1 MRARPILAVVL
12 LAAFAAAQ
20 AAYPEKPIRFVV
32 PSASGGSVDVLMR
45 ILTQQLSAQ
54 MGVAFVV
61 ENKPGASY
69 VPGTMDIV
77 KAAPDGYTLGYG
89 NIVSLAVNRT
99 LLPALPY
106 DVEKDLTLVS
116 NCAQVFNM
124 LAVNN
129 GLPVRT
135 VAELIDYA
143 KKNPGKLSNG
153 SSGNG
158 TTGHLGGELF
168 KAMTGTQMVHVPY
181 KGSAQ
186 AINDLISGNIEV
198 MFDNVP
204 SIGAHVKSGR
214 VRGLAVS
221 APKRAA
227 QFPELPTIA
236 EAGVPGYE
244 TNSWGGEIEIDACGK
259 IAAPGFIDAHTHDDR
274 LMLSAPEMAPKVS
287 QGVTTVVAGNCG
299 VSLAPAPRGM
309 PQPVTPPLDLMDS
322 EGTWFH
328 FKSFREY
335 VEALRAQPPATNCAL
350 LVGHSML
357 RLQTMDD
364 VEKPASPREISS
376 MRSMV
381 DEALAAGA
389 IGLSTVLYYA
399 PPRAAPT
406 EEVIE
411 GCRPLAARKGIYCAP
426 MPREGDRA
434 A

>member
-1 MRARPILAVVL
+1 MRARRILAVVL
-12 LAAFAAAQ
+12 LAAFAAPAQ

-99 LLPALPY
+99 LLPTLPY

-204 SIGAHVKSGR
+204 SIGPHVKSGR
-214 VRGLAVS
+214 VRGLGVS

-227 QFPELPTIA
+227 QFPDLPTIA
-236 EAGVPGYE
+236 EAGGPGYE
-244 TNSWGGEIEIDACGK
+244 TNSWGGGIGPARLSRGGISRVPAEIRK
-259 IAAPGFIDAHTHDDR
+259 TPAAPPGAERYKQLD
-274 LMLSAPEMAPKVS
+274 
-287 QGVTTVVAGNCG
+287 
-299 VSLAPAPRGM
+299 
-309 PQPVTPPLDLMDS
+309 PQPDRGGPGAVLELGRRETPK
-322 EGTWFH
+322 W
-328 FKSFREY
+328 
-335 VEALRAQPPATNCAL
+335 A
-350 LVGHSML
+350 
-357 RLQTMDD
+357 
-364 VEKPASPREISS
+364 
-376 MRSMV
+376 
-381 DEALAAGA
+381 
-389 IGLSTVLYYA
+389 
-399 PPRAAPT
+399 
-406 EEVIE
+406 EVIRRS
-411 GCRPLAARKGIYCAP
+411 GAKV
-426 MPREGDRA
+426 D
-434 A
+434 